1 MDGNIGYRNYR
12 RNYLVTLHINE
23 MKTDGTIYIIVLC
36 IVFIGGYISA
46 SLNTK
51 RNMRKEA
58 IAAGVAQWEV
68 NATNGVTTFV
78 YIKK

>member
-1 MDGNIGYRNYR
+1 
-12 RNYLVTLHINE
+12 
-23 MKTDGTIYIIVLC
+23 MKTNDIIYTIGLC
-36 IVFIGGYISA
+36 IVFLGGYISA

-58 IAAGVAQWEV
+58 IAADVARWEV